1 MFTITGINASLNAD
15 CYVLDLSVIVVLDGT
30 NSDDGVQEVWS
41 DHRLFL

>member
-1 MFTITGINASLNAD
+1 MVRSSLVFMNLKVTGM
-15 CYVLDLSVIVVLDGT
+15 DLSVIVVLDGT